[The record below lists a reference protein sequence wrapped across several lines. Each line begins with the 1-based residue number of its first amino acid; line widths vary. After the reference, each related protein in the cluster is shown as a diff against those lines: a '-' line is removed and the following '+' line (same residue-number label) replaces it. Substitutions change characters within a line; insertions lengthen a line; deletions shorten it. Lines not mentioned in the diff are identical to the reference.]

1 MKTCTEPRAR
11 SIARLSPSA
20 STLRL
25 ETTRWALA
33 HGQRLDYDA
42 LSVILAAKAEVPV
55 PVCRWTEDDVWR
67 LWWVDLSG
75 WCSQRRVRTPDGLAT
90 TMLAL
95 LRYLDAAAS
104 FAPGSD
110 SLPELEDA
118 MESTGALGR
127 DPTAHAG

>member
-11 SIARLSPSA
+11 SIAHLSPCA

-55 PVCRWTEDDVWR
+55 PVRRWTEDDVWR

-75 WCSQRRVRTPDGLAT
+75 WCAQRRVRTPDGLAT
-90 TMLAL
+90 TMLTL
-95 LRYLDAAAS
+95 FRYLDTAGGFAA
-104 FAPGSD
+104 GSD
-110 SLPELEDA
+110 TLPELEDA
-118 MESTGALGR
+118 MECTGALWR